1 MTKISERIPM
11 LSFWISVGI
20 SVMNMIATIAGFK
33 SALSWYT
40 GITVSPALTI
50 PVALI
55 SMGIL
60 VTVWINSLMSN
71 YGGMLI
77 YWINLLIAPFG
88 YHAFGLPFWMG
99 ITLAAAPLPF
109 YFGVMY
115 FSDWIDTRDK
125 EKT

>member
-1 MTKISERIPM
+1 M

-40 GITVSPALTI
+40 CITVSPALTI
-50 PVALI
+50 PIALI

-88 YHAFGLPFWMG
+88 YHAFGLPFWLG

-115 FSDWIDTRDK
+115 FSDWIDTRQK